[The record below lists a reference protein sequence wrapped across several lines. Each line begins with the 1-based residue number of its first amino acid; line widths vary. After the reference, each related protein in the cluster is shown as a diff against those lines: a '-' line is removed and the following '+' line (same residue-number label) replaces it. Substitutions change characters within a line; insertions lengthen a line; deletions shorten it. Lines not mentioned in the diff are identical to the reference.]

1 MMRSMDAID
10 RRASLLVI
18 FALFLLFSLPA
29 CAPAPQPLVVPNA
42 SPAQP
47 DQPVTMPDQDAVVA
61 NLSPSPNAI
70 PSQTALGLVEGRTS
84 TVRVLGNLYTVRLA
98 AATDAG
104 VTLTVNSQDFSLRT
118 GEEFSFGDFLIRL
131 DSVALDAVREP
142 RPSSAD
148 VTLRIPA
155 SGSVRDILQ
164 EGTAKRYR
172 FSDGASYTV
181 ALVSVGTDGKGGTAA
196 LFSVDGDERT
206 LTPYEDGSFNN
217 GAEYLFVHYLYPS
230 KAGAMTALAAANITI
245 IQNT

>member
-1 MMRSMDAID
+1 MDTHGSQLSFAAISILFL
-10 RRASLLVI
+10 SLL
-18 FALFLLFSLPA
+18 LLSA

-42 SPAQP
+42 SPTQS
-47 DQPVTMPDQDAVVA
+47 DQPATMPDKDAVVA

-70 PSQTALGLVEGRTS
+70 PSQTAVGLVEGQTS

-98 AATDAG
+98 AATGTSA
-104 VTLTVNSQDFSLRT
+104 TLTVNSQDFSLRA

-131 DSVALDAVREP
+131 DSVSLDAVREP
-142 RPSSAD
+142 RLSSAD

-155 SGSVRDILQ
+155 SGSVRDVLQ
-164 EGTAKRYR
+164 EGTAKIYK
-172 FSDGASYTV
+172 FSDGTTYSVT
-181 ALVSVGTDGKGGTAA
+181 LVSVGTDGKGDTAA

-217 GAEYLFVHYLYPS
+217 GAEFLFVHYLYPS
-230 KAGAMTALAAANITI
+230 KAGATTALAAANITI